1 MFLSLFLLIL
11 FIFMSYALFD
21 SIKHKRFEL
30 NSENMSSSFEDQPYS
45 YIFTLLTYVGI
56 WGFLGFLIY
65 TRWPW
70 L

>member
-1 MFLSLFLLIL
+1 
-11 FIFMSYALFD
+11 MSYALFD